1 MPSRSLGVNT
11 CVRFLLQ
18 SHPAKRSANTKEG
31 HYTSRPLAADQKAQR
46 LPRPRTTSLGL
57 KVLRANQQVAGNSK
71 QQLQLK
77 QQVPQK
83 QH

>member
-1 MPSRSLGVNT
+1 MSAFCSNLIRLSDQPIRKKDT
-11 CVRFLLQ
+11 ILLALQ
-18 SHPAKRSANTKEG
+18 QQIEK
-31 HYTSRPLAADQKAQR
+31 R